1 LKRVLIITYYWPPS
15 GGAGVQRWLKMTKY
29 LPQFGWKPVVF
40 TAKDAEYPI
49 HDSSL
54 EKDVSKEA
62 EVIRYPIWEPYD
74 LYKKLIGQKKEEKV
88 YSGFM
93 SEKKKPGFAQRL
105 SVWIRGNLFI
115 PDARCFWIRP
125 SRKFLIDF
133 LEKNPVDAMI
143 STGPPHTTHM
153 IALGVK
159 KKLNIPWVADFR
171 DPWTQIDFYD
181 QLHLTRWADA
191 RHKKMEREVL
201 KHADKVVTVSW
212 HWADD
217 LKKISGG
224 EVEVVT
230 NGFDEADYQ
239 NERPQLDEKFSLTH
253 VGSINADRNPKMLW
267 VAMGELCRENEN
279 FKKEMLIRL
288 VGKNDVSVYDD
299 IEKNGLTPNLERIDY
314 LPHAQIAPIQQLSHV
329 LLLPIN
335 DTPNVMGII
344 PGKIFEYLAA
354 QRPILVVGK
363 EDGDSARIVRESGA
377 GVICGFEE
385 KEKIKEE
392 VMRLFGGRNSEFKI
406 LNSGIEQFSRRNLAG
421 KFANILN
428 AIFANQKNNQS

>member
-1 LKRVLIITYYWPPS
+1 MKRVLIITYYWPPS
-15 GGAGVQRWLKMTKY
+15 GGAGVQRWLKMVKY

-49 HDSSL
+49 IDESL
-54 EKDVSKEA
+54 QKDVPPEA
-62 EVIRYPIWEPYD
+62 EIIRQPIWEPYD
-74 LYKKLIGQKKEEKV
+74 LYKKVIGQKKEEKV
-88 YSGFM
+88 YSGFL
-93 SEKKKPGFAQRL
+93 SEKKKPGFAQRA

-115 PDARCFWIRP
+115 PDARCFWIGP
-125 SRKFLIDF
+125 SRKFLIDH
-133 LEKNPVDAMI
+133 LKKNPVDAII

-159 KKLNIPWVADFR
+159 RRLNTLPTGRQVPWIADFR

-181 QLHLTRWADA
+181 QLHLTQWADA
-191 RHKKMEREVL
+191 RHKKMEKDVL
-201 KHADKVVTVSW
+201 KNADEVVTVSW

-217 LKKISGG
+217 LKKIGG
-224 EVEVVT
+224 REVTVIT
-230 NGFDEADYQ
+230 NGYDEDDYKTS
-239 NERPQLDEKFSLTH
+239 RPVVDEKFSLTH

-267 VAMGELCRENEN
+267 VALGELCKMNEAFRN
-279 FKKEMLIRL
+279 ELLIRL

-299 IEKNGLTPNLERIDY
+299 IERNGLTANLERIDY
-314 LPHAQIAPIQQLSHV
+314 LPHAQIAPVQQRSKV
-329 LLLPIN
+329 VLLPIN

-354 QRPILVVGK
+354 QRPILVIGK

-385 KEKIKEE
+385 KEKMKSE
-392 VMRLFGGRNSEFKI
+392 VMKMFSAGSDLQISS
-406 LNSGIEQFSRRNLAG
+406 SGSQQYSRKELAG
-421 KFANILN
+421 RMGELLHQTIK
-428 AIFANQKNNQS
+428 